1 MFDIGWSEMAVVVV
15 IALLVLGPKQL
26 PEALRTITQ
35 FTRKARRY
43 AQEFRSGID
52 NIVREA
58 ELEEAR
64 QALSSVKS
72 ANPTKAISDLI
83 DPTGEM
89 SKEMKDLEETAK
101 KETDPSKPSSAPAKS
116 SSAAAD
122 DGKTGDGDAGEEVQT
137 SKIVTTP
144 PSIAPGN
151 SIRPPAGPDI
161 FRATPPAT
169 EAAVPAEK
177 DDATPAPATETANVK
192 TDGAGKAETSSDAT
206 EGDSAENEPAKEDER
221 RQV

>member
-1 MFDIGWSEMAVVVV
+1 MFDIGWSEMAIVVV

-101 KETDPSKPSSAPAKS
+101 KETDPSKPSSS
-116 SSAAAD
+116 SSATATKTAEEGETGGDDQAA
-122 DGKTGDGDAGEEVQT
+122 

-161 FRATPPAT
+161 FRATPPAA
-169 EAAVPAEK
+169 EAAVPAGQVES
-177 DDATPAPATETANVK
+177 APAPTADRAK
-192 TDGAGKAETSSDAT
+192 AETDGAGKAETSSET
-206 EGDSAENEPAKEDER
+206 TTGESAVNEPAKEDER